1 MILNVIAVAQV
12 ASKATTQVVGEAA
25 AVARAAGAWPML
37 PHHVPAQG
45 DLLTWAQNMGPA
57 MAALLVLAG
66 IIYLAFGVYFYRGLV
81 TLNAALAGVYIGG
94 LLGDRFG
101 NSLAG
106 AMVGG
111 CAAAAIV
118 WPGMKY
124 AVAAMGGIFG
134 MLLGASLWRSMNL
147 EPDYAWAGG
156 MMGVIFFGMLSFILF
171 RGSIMMYFSLQG
183 SVMLVFGIL
192 GMIYKY
198 QGVAKDVTQHLSLKP
213 FILPMCIFV
222 PAVVGLIYQQTQY
235 PATPAGV
242 GGGGGNGG
250 GGGGRK

>member
-1 MILNVIAVAQV
+1 VIVNLIAVAKV
-12 ASKATTQVVGEAA
+12 AATQPAN
-25 AVARAAGAWPML
+25 WPNL
-37 PHHVPAQG
+37 PAHVPAQG
-45 DLLTWAQNMGPA
+45 DMLSWAQNMGPA
-57 MAALLVLAG
+57 MAALLVVAG

-81 TLNAALAGVYIGG
+81 TLNAALAGVYLGG
-94 LLGDRFG
+94 LLGAKFG

-124 AVAAMGGIFG
+124 AVAIMGGIFG

-147 EPDYAWAGG
+147 EPNYAWAGG
-156 MMGVIFFGMLSFILF
+156 MMGLIFFGMLSFILF

-198 QGVAKDVTQHLSLKP
+198 QGVAQDVTRHLSVKP
-213 FILPMCIFV
+213 FILPLCIFV
-222 PAVVGLIYQQTQY
+222 PTVVGLIYQQTQY
-235 PATPAGV
+235 PAAPA
-242 GGGGGNGG
+242 GG
-250 GGGGRK
+250 GGGGGGGGKK